1 MSIVWIEGIGEIT
14 LVRSSR
20 RRTVAAQICPDGS
33 VKVHAPGYY
42 PKALI
47 KDFLMRRR
55 DWIILNQRKIIQKNS
70 LQDQQGEEKY
80 LALTARYGSGKKAI
94 EDMRRR
100 TREILSEKV
109 PLYAERIGVS
119 YGKVSVRAMKSRW
132 GSCSM
137 KGDLSF
143 NILLCELP
151 EEVTGYVIIHELCHR
166 VHMDHSARFWQLVG
180 RYDPA
185 FQEHRRYLKDHGTQL
200 ITTLEKLKAS
210 D

>member
-1 MSIVWIEGIGEIT
+1 MSIVWIDGIGEIT

-33 VKVHAPGYY
+33 VRVHAPGYY

-70 LQDQQGEEKY
+70 LQDQQGEENY
-80 LALTARYGSGKKAI
+80 LALTAKYGSGKKAI

-100 TREILSEKV
+100 TRMILSEKV
-109 PLYAERIGVS
+109 PLY
-119 YGKVSVRAMKSRW
+119 AMKSRW

-185 FQEHRRYLKDHGTQL
+185 FQEHRRYLKDHGGQL